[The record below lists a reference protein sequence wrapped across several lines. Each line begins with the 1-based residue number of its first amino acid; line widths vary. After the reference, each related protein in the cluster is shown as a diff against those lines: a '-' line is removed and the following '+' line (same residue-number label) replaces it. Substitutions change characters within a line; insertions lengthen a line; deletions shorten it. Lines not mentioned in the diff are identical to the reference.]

1 MEKWKHILSY
11 LPVLGLLMV
20 ISAIPYGWSV
30 YQRVGCLVLVGGY
43 VSDYVANRRWTTL
56 SWRPAHWIYVLMILL
71 YLMFPLRQL
80 FDATPPTDYFLRL
93 QHRQEWFLFTGVV
106 GLLGFSDKL
115 KWQYVAYIMLLTSV
129 VMAFHCGYLYWFTDE
144 FDYCAPSLRFD
155 LLRFTHIH
163 SHMVMNLYINA
174 ALAFGFCCLM
184 ERRAWWQQA
193 LLIAAMGVS
202 WLVILFSAG
211 RIGIAAS
218 LLIVGIG
225 SVYLLYRWNK
235 RAGILIAAVAVV
247 GISLVVWQR
256 PAMSLDNL
264 QQDPRLAIWDY
275 SVRMAKEKPVFGYG
289 MSTLSME
296 YVEGAYNDSV
306 MYNGF
311 VQRVIEQ
318 MLIFNVQGKTMET
331 HHPHNAFLTY
341 WLAFG
346 VGGVLLLVALF
357 VLAACLPVGERRV
370 FLWLFLTALLM
381 QCMTEPIATHLL
393 PQFIAVMLFVWE
405 KSVPVL
411 SQSRTECG

>member
-1 MEKWKHILSY
+1 ML
-11 LPVLGLLMV
+11 
-20 ISAIPYGWSV
+20 ISAIPYGWSWYQNLSCFVLGIGYLAYILV
-30 YQRVGCLVLVGGY
+30 YKTWRDVRWDRTKWMY
-43 VSDYVANRRWTTL
+43 VVMLAIWAMY
-56 SWRPAHWIYVLMILL
+56 
-71 YLMFPLRQL
+71 PLRQL
-80 FDATPPTDYFLRL
+80 FDTTPPTDFFW
-93 QHRQEWFLFTGVV
+93 QQVHRHEWFLYIGIAGF
-106 GLLGFSDKL
+106 LGFPDKL
-115 KWQYVAYIMLLTSV
+115 QLKHVAYVMLLTSV
-129 VMAFHCGYLYWFTDE
+129 FMLAHCIGLYVFTDE
-144 FDYCAPSLRFD
+144 LIGYDEMHMPLKRFD
-155 LLRFTHIH
+155 ELRLLHIH

-202 WLVILFSAG
+202 WLVVLFSAG

-235 RAGILIAAVAVV
+235 RAGILIAAAAVV
-247 GISLVVWQR
+247 GISLAVWQR

-289 MSTLSME
+289 MSTLSVE

-370 FLWLFLTALLM
+370 FLWLFLLALLM
-381 QCMTEPIATHLL
+381 QCMTEPVGSHLL

-405 KSVPVL
+405 RMSASHPKEPIL
-411 SQSRTECG
+411 FCL